1 VKGRTLTGKD
11 VRYDLY
17 RVDLDTGLSR
27 VHAEG
32 GPATDQFV
40 VAPRGDVLARAD
52 FDRRSGRWRLLA
64 RRGPG
69 WRPVLTRHEQTEP
82 PRVLGLGRDGAS
94 VLVRVADETGPRLV
108 EVSMD
113 GDIGTPL
120 GDGRSHSRALFDRS
134 DGRLIALDYQKP
146 EPEFVIFEPRLN
158 RAWPNV
164 LHAFEGQTV
173 RLESW
178 TPDYAKLVLLAE
190 GPADSPAYY
199 LVDLVANTARR
210 LRPAIQDRS
219 DVEGP
224 AAS

>member
-1 VKGRTLTGKD
+1 
-11 VRYDLY
+11 
-17 RVDLDTGLSR
+17 
-27 VHAEG
+27 
-32 GPATDQFV
+32 
-40 VAPRGDVLARAD
+40 
-52 FDRRSGRWRLLA
+52 
-64 RRGPG
+64 
-69 WRPVLTRHEQTEP
+69 
-82 PRVLGLGRDGAS
+82 
-94 VLVRVADETGPRLV
+94 
-108 EVSMD
+108 MD

-120 GDGRSHSRALFDRS
+120 GAGRPHSRALFDRS

-219 DVEGP
+219 DVEDP
-224 AAS
+224 APS